1 MKCHNKKK
9 PVLVQEIVKDF
20 ENVKTLSLLLFLI
33 KFLIT
38 TPTDINRLI
47 ETFNLVKGILASLV
61 IENVVIHQS

>member
-1 MKCHNKKK
+1 MKCHNNKK

-38 TPTDINRLI
+38 TPTDINI
-47 ETFNLVKGILASLV
+47 QFS
-61 IENVVIHQS
+61 

>member
-1 MKCHNKKK
+1 MKCHNNKK

-61 IENVVIHQS
+61 IENEIIH